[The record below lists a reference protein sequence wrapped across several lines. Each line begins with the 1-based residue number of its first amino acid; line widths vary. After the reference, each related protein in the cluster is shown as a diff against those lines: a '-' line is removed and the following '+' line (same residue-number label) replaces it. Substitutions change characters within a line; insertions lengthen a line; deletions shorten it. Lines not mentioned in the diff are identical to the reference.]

1 MKQSIAGSMKFRVFC
16 FGMLS
21 CIAVVTFLACLH
33 VSVQT
38 TQPESRTWNLPGR
51 LGENEVLLPN
61 QWRLSPAGRQLP
73 LGDLPLNM
81 ALSPDGRYVAVNNNG
96 WGDHQVIIVD
106 CQKGRVRSQ
115 VTIPK
120 SWYGLTF
127 SPDGTFLY
135 VTGAADNLIYR
146 YAFNDGFLSGEHAI
160 PVGEPKQA
168 IFPSGIAINSKGS
181 KLYVANNL
189 GHSMSVV
196 DLEQE
201 RVEATVDLGP
211 EAYPYTCVVSPDDKS
226 IYVSLWGEGAVI
238 VVDAAELR
246 VVSTIKTDSHPN
258 DMVLNKAGTRL
269 YVANANS
276 NTVSVIDTQRLKRIE
291 TITTSLYPDAPEGST
306 PNAVALSPD
315 ESVLFVANADN
326 DDVAV
331 VAISESEPSEV
342 RGFIP
347 VGWYPTAVEVGRDG
361 AKLFVANGKGTTSFA
376 NPQGPSPLLP
386 SRRETQYIGGLL
398 KGSLSIINVPDASQL
413 AQFTAQVYSNCP
425 YKKGS
430 VVTAK
435 PEGPNPIPRRVGEP
449 SPIKYV
455 VYIIKENRTYDQVF
469 GDIPEGNG
477 DPALCLFPEWNT
489 PNHHA
494 LAREFVLFDNFYVD
508 AEVSADGHNWSTA
521 AYAPDYVEK
530 IWPQAYSGRGRTYDF
545 EGHKKIAQPDAGY
558 IWDLCQKAG
567 VTYRSYGE
575 FIENGATPQDP
586 GKARVPTLE
595 GHFDPYFRSFDLGY
609 KDMDRAGEFLREF
622 HQFVARGTLPQFIIM
637 RLPNDHT
644 AGTRPGRPTPR
655 AMVGDNDLALGLVVE
670 KLTESPFWKEMA
682 IFVIE
687 DDAQNGCDHVDAHR
701 TVALL
706 ISPYAKRRYVDST
719 LYSTTSMLRTMELI
733 LGLPPLS
740 QYDGAATPMFNA
752 FRMTPNY
759 RQFTQ
764 RPVSAVDI
772 DAINLRTAWG
782 ATKSIEMNLDT
793 EDSAN
798 DIAFNEIIWKA
809 IKGADSE
816 MPPPV
821 RSAFIRIAGAMPWQE
836 HSDKSQ

>member
-1 MKQSIAGSMKFRVFC
+1 MRRYKVNNMRLRVFC
-16 FGMLS
+16 CGVLLG
-21 CIAVVTFLACLH
+21 IIVVFLACSH
-33 VSVQT
+33 ISVQR
-38 TQPESRTWNLPGR
+38 SRQDSQARLLPGR
-51 LGENEVLLPN
+51 LGTNEVLLPN
-61 QWRLSPAGRQLP
+61 QWRLTPAGRQLP

-81 ALSPDGRYVAVNNNG
+81 ALSPDGRYLAVNNNG
-96 WGDHQVIIVD
+96 WSDHQVIIVD
-106 CQKGRVRSQ
+106 SQKGTVRSQ

-127 SPDGTFLY
+127 SPDGKFLY

-146 YAFNDGFLSGEHAI
+146 YTFDEGFLSGERKI

-168 IFPSGIAINSKGS
+168 IFPSGIATNRTGT

-196 DLEQE
+196 DLEHE
-201 RVEATVDLGP
+201 RLEATIPLGP
-211 EAYPYTCVVSPDDKS
+211 ETYPYTCLVSPDDKR
-226 IYVSLWGEGAVI
+226 IYVSLWGAEAVV
-238 VVDAAELR
+238 VVDATELR
-246 VVSTIKTDSHPN
+246 VVSIIKTDSHPN
-258 DMVLNKAGTRL
+258 DMVMNEAGTRL
-269 YVANANS
+269 YVANANT

-306 PNAVALSPD
+306 PNAVALSSD
-315 ESVLFVANADN
+315 GTMLFVANADN
-326 DDVAV
+326 NDVAV
-331 VAISESEPSEV
+331 VAVSDTGPSEL

-347 VGWYPTAVEVGRDG
+347 VGWYPTAVEVTKDG
-361 AKLFVANGKGTTSFA
+361 ARLFVANGKGTTSFA

-386 SRRETQYIGGLL
+386 SRKETQYIGRLL
-398 KGSLSIINVPDASQL
+398 KGSLSIIDMPDASQL
-413 AQFTAQVYSNCP
+413 AQFTAQVYANCP

-435 PEGPNPIPRRVGEP
+435 PEGPNPIPHSVGKP

-469 GDIPEGNG
+469 GDMPEGNG
-477 DPALCLFPEWNT
+477 DPNLCLFPEWNT

-494 LAREFVLFDNFYVD
+494 LAREFILFDNFYVD

-521 AYAPDYVEK
+521 AYASDYIEK
-530 IWPQAYSGRGRTYDF
+530 IWPQTYSGRGRTYDF
-545 EGHKKIAQPDAGY
+545 EGHKKIALPDAGY

-586 GKARVPTLE
+586 GRARVAALE
-595 GHFDPYFRSFDLGY
+595 GHFDPFFRSYDLRY
-609 KDMDRAGEFLREF
+609 KDVDRAAQFLRELR
-622 HQFVARGTLPQFIIM
+622 QFEAQGTLPQFIIM

-670 KLTESPFWKEMA
+670 KLSRSPFWKEMA
-682 IFVIE
+682 IFVVE

-701 TVALL
+701 SVALV
-706 ISPYAKRRYVDST
+706 ISPYAKRGYVDST
-719 LYSTTSMLRTMELI
+719 FYSTTSMLRTMELI

-740 QYDGAATPMFNA
+740 QYDAAATPMYNA
-752 FRMTPNY
+752 FTMTLDY
-759 RQFTQ
+759 RPYRH
-764 RPVSAVDI
+764 RPVSAVDL
-772 DAINLRTAWG
+772 DATNLKTAWG
-782 ATKSIEMNLDT
+782 AKESMEMNLDI
-793 EDSAN
+793 EDAAN

-809 IKGADSE
+809 IKGANSE

-821 RSAFIRIAGAMPWQE
+821 RSAFVRIAGAMQWQE
-836 HSDKSQ
+836 DSDKSR